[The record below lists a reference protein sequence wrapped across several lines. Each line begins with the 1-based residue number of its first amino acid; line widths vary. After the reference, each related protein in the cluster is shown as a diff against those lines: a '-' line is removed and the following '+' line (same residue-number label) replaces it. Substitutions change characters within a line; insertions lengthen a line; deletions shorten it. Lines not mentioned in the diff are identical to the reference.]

1 MTRLRM
7 MHGPITSLVSL
18 HQYRALQV
26 AFPMIFSWIE
36 ARNCILQTPTT
47 CSILGC
53 AVECSSSI
61 DLDHLAKF
69 VDSFFDNDVTVKYI
83 ISALADVEEPHIC
96 TTENRAIYDYW
107 PSKMSTAFFR
117 SLQISLTTF
126 TCPLFAE
133 LY

>member
-1 MTRLRM
+1 MTCLRM

-18 HQYRALQV
+18 HQYRVLQV

-36 ARNCILQTPTT
+36 ARNCVLQTPTT

-53 AVECSSSI
+53 AVECSSFPSSI

-83 ISALADVEEPHIC
+83 ISALADVEEPHM
-96 TTENRAIYDYW
+96 YDG
-107 PSKMSTAFFR
+107 
-117 SLQISLTTF
+117 
-126 TCPLFAE
+126 E
-133 LY
+133 